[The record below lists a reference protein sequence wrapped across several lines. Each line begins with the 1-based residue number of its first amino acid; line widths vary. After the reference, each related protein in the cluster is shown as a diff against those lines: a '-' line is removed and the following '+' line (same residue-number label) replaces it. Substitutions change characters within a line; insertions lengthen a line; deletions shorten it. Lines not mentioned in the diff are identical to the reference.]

1 MCVVQQTGCT
11 GGNNGIGTGTDTDF
25 VGACTPALT
34 LNGTPDMHVW
44 TMRKQQTSTLK
55 DLHLLH
61 LSGGAQVQ
69 TPTQSVFPQTRW
81 L

>member
-1 MCVVQQTGCT
+1 MKPPDLD
-11 GGNNGIGTGTDTDF
+11 ISDSD
-25 VGACTPALT
+25 PADSVT

-44 TMRKQQTSTLK
+44 TKRKQQTPTLK

-61 LSGGAQVQ
+61 LMGGAQVR
-69 TPTQSVFPQTRW
+69 TPTQSVFRQTRW